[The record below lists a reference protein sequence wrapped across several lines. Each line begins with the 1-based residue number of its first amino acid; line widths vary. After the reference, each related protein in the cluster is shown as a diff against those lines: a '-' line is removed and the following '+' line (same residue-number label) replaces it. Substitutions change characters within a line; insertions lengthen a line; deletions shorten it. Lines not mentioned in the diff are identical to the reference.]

1 MIVRKGENVAIG
13 SLITTISGPFNL
25 EDFEVEF
32 CLKDLKGKTLLRKK
46 GDDVIR
52 NDEDNVVAVVLTDD
66 ETKALK
72 GLCFAIFE
80 LWANGEMVLSNEVE
94 QLTVIG

>member
-25 EDFEVEF
+25 EDFEVKF
-32 CLKDLKGKTLLRKK
+32 CLKDLKGKTCLDKN
-46 GDDVIR
+46 DVTR
-52 NDEDNVVAVVLTDD
+52 NDEDNVVAVVLTGDD
-66 ETKALK
+66 TKDLK
-72 GLCFAIFE
+72 GLYFAIFE